1 VPGRG
6 GRELELVIPLWGSV
20 LVALV
25 GMVYLV
31 FGSRWPRLFDVL
43 SMTVLGCTAGL
54 QASEWVPV
62 WQPLV
67 IIAGGIALGSL
78 TAFFRTVA
86 HAVLAGLV
94 LAAIFAHLAALA
106 LGPGG
111 FASYL
116 VFAVPDRSYSMQMSG
131 PNLGEDAVL
140 AACLVGLALGAGVAV
155 TRFGFSERLVTS
167 AQGAALLVLA
177 AIHIA
182 GLYRET
188 APPSLTQTFPLTLAA
203 GWVCLVG
210 IGLAAQRAVAGA
222 AGEEEPPIEPRPRG
236 RRRPEG

>member
-1 VPGRG
+1 MLAAATG
-6 GRELELVIPLWGSV
+6 ELNLVIPFWGSV
-20 LVALV
+20 LLALV
-25 GMVYLV
+25 GVVYLV

-43 SMTVLGCTAGL
+43 SMTVFGCAVGFHVS
-54 QASEWVPV
+54 QWVPV

-67 IIAGGIALGSL
+67 IVAGGLALGGL
-78 TAFFRTVA
+78 TAFFRTMA

-116 VFAVPDRSYSMQMSG
+116 VFVVPDRSYSMQMSG
-131 PNLGEDAVL
+131 PNLSEDAVL
-140 AACLVGLALGAGVAV
+140 AASLAGLVLGASVAV

-177 AIHIA
+177 AIHVT
-182 GLYRET
+182 GLYRE
-188 APPSLTQTFPLTLAA
+188 AASPSLTQTFPLTLAA

-210 IGLAAQRAVAGA
+210 IGLAAQRAVAGPIR
-222 AGEEEPPIEPRPRG
+222 EEEPPIEPRPRG

>member
-1 VPGRG
+1 MLAAATG
-6 GRELELVIPLWGSV
+6 ELNLMIPLWGSV

-25 GMVYLV
+25 GVVYLV

-54 QASEWVPV
+54 QASEWVPL

-67 IIAGGIALGSL
+67 VVAGGIALGGL

-116 VFAVPDRSYSMQMSG
+116 VFAVPDSTYSMQMSG

-140 AACLVGLALGAGVAV
+140 AASLVGLALGAGVAV
-155 TRFGFSERLVTS
+155 MRFGFSERLVTS

-177 AIHIA
+177 AIHVA
-182 GLYRET
+182 GLYREP
-188 APPSLTQTFPLTLAA
+188 APPLLTQTFPLTLAA

-222 AGEEEPPIEPRPRG
+222 TGEEKPSIEPRPRG